1 MARSGT
7 RLYGRGLQQQGNQ
20 LMSPVARALGWGV
33 LVIGALT
40 IINPA
45 AADDGTDQVRTK
57 QDVETIVREY
67 LLREPDVIYEA
78 LQVLQ
83 QQRAVAAAEQQ
94 RAAIAANDEELFQDP
109 NTPALGAEEPEVVL
123 VEFFD
128 YHCTYCRR
136 VVASVRAL
144 LEDEP
149 GLQIVF
155 KELPVLGP
163 ESVLAARAALAS
175 DIQGGY
181 RNFHFALMEAED
193 LSRESILRIA
203 REVGLD
209 VDRLQADMDSKGI
222 GELIDRNYRLASQLG
237 IEGTPAFV
245 IGDELIP
252 GAVDQTRLRELI
264 EQARPS

>member
-1 MARSGT
+1 
-7 RLYGRGLQQQGNQ
+7 
-20 LMSPVARALGWGV
+20 MSAAARALAAGG
-33 LVIGALT
+33 LVAWMLALAT
-40 IINPA
+40 PA
-45 AADDGTDQVRTK
+45 VAQDDGKDEVRTK
-57 QDVETIVREY
+57 GEVEAIVREY

-83 QQRAVAAAEQQ
+83 QRRAVAAAEQQ
-94 RAAIAANDEELFQDP
+94 RQAIAANDQELYLDP

-128 YHCTYCRR
+128 YRCTYCRR
-136 VVASVRAL
+136 VVDSVQAL
-144 LEDEP
+144 LDGEP
-149 GLQIVF
+149 GLRIMF

-163 ESVLAARAALAS
+163 DSVLAARAALAS

-181 RNFHFALMEAED
+181 RDFHFALMGAED

-209 VDRLQADMDSKGI
+209 VNRLEADMDSEQI

-252 GAVDQTRLRELI
+252 GAVDQARLRELI
-264 EQARPS
+264 EEARSS